1 MKEVSKTWFND
12 ITIVVIKIVIDKF
25 LHIIQLWSENL
36 PIIAYKQARHAQH
49 IFEQ

>member
-12 ITIVVIKIVIDKF
+12 NTIVVIKIVIDEF
-25 LHIIQLWSENL
+25 LHIIQVWSVNL
-36 PIIAYKQARHAQH
+36 PIIAYNQARHAQH